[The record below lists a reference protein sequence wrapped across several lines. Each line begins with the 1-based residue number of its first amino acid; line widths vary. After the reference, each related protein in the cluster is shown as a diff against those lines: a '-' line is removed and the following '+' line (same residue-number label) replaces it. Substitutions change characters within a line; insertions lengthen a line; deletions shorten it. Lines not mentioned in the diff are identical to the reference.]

1 MRKTTFLLSIAGVA
15 LAAACHS
22 TSPPATP
29 APQPTPAEIALQRH
43 VQDSLDAV
51 NRAIADSVER
61 ARQAELANR
70 ARADSVER
78 ERLAVEAAARK
89 AADEAAA
96 KSAAL
101 REELGVMVHFD
112 LAQARIQ
119 ADGRVALDRK
129 VAILNANPTVRLQI
143 TGACD
148 ERGSDQ
154 YNLALGHRRATAVK
168 RYLVGKGIDAARLD
182 EMSSGEKSPLDSGS
196 GEAAWARNRRAEFAL
211 VSGDT
216 LTMAQPTMAE
226 AKQPPVAPA
235 MAQPAM
241 TQAKPPVAPGMAQPA
256 KAQAKPPVAPAM
268 AQPAMTQ
275 AKKPPVMPHEKAGR
289 EQCTMCHG
297 GTMEGIKAMP
307 ANHTGRGNEV
317 CTLCHAKDSPGQTA
331 AAPAPAM
338 PHAVAG
344 REQCMMCHGGAMEG
358 VKAAPANHKG
368 IDAKN
373 CTLCH
378 TAAKT

>member
-1 MRKTTFLLSIAGVA
+1 MRTTFLIPIAGIA

-22 TSPPATP
+22 TPSREAA

-70 ARADSVER
+70 ARADSIER
-78 ERLAVEAAARK
+78 ERLAVEAATRK
-89 AADEAAA
+89 ASDEAAA
-96 KSAAL
+96 KNAAL

-119 ADGRVALDRK
+119 ADDRAALDRK

-148 ERGSDQ
+148 DRGSDQ

-168 RYLVGKGIDAARLD
+168 RYLVGKRIDAARLD
-182 EMSSGEKSPLDSGS
+182 EMSFGEKSPIDSGR
-196 GEAAWARNRRAEFAL
+196 GEAAWARNRRAEFVI

-216 LTMAQPTMAE
+216 LTMAQPAMAE

-241 TQAKPPVAPGMAQPA
+241 TQAKRAPLAPAIAQL
-256 KAQAKPPVAPAM
+256 AM
-268 AQPAMTQ
+268 AQAT
-275 AKKPPVMPHEKAGR
+275 KPPVMPHEKAGR
-289 EQCTMCHG
+289 EQCAMCHSG
-297 GTMEGIKAMP
+297 AMEGIKAMP
-307 ANHTGRGNEV
+307 ADHKGRGNEV
-317 CTLCHAKDSPGQTA
+317 CTLCHAKDSPVQTA

-338 PHAVAG
+338 PHDVAG
-344 REQCMMCHGGAMEG
+344 REQCMMCHGGTMEG
-358 VKAAPANHKG
+358 IKAAPASHKG

-378 TAAKT
+378 TEAKKG